1 MQILSLDQAAMRAG
15 VVRRTLERV
24 LAVGEGPATIQISKR
39 RVGIAEDDFE
49 NWLRSRR
56 RPRPGQVADKPAA

>member
-56 RPRPGQVADKPAA
+56 RPSPGQAPDKPAA

>member
-56 RPRPGQVADKPAA
+56 RPSPGQTADKPGA